1 MHAGEELSLPRHE
14 NNLNIDSASF
24 EHSLA
29 KVRDMEKRRAGKSG
43 LEISRLGLGTMTWGR
58 DTDTHEAA
66 DQCRAYIEAGGN
78 FFDTASTYGD
88 GDSERVLGGLIGTLF
103 QRSEVAIATKAGISF
118 PDGEKTV
125 NNSRQALIAELD
137 RSLQRLETDYIDIWQ
152 IHCWDPFNPL
162 EDSLSALDY
171 AYSSGKARYVGLS
184 NFSGWQSARA
194 ITIQESNSAK
204 APIVTHQVEYSLLNR
219 SAEEEILPC
228 ADETAIGVLA
238 WAPLGRGV
246 LTGKYRNGIP
256 SDSRAAAPHFV
267 KHVEPYLNDAS
278 SRIVEAVTV
287 AAQGLGFSP
296 LEVALAWVRDTP
308 GITSAI
314 VGARTGAQL
323 RGILKSEEVLLP
335 QIVREALDEVSSQ

>member
-1 MHAGEELSLPRHE
+1 
-14 NNLNIDSASF
+14 
-24 EHSLA
+24 
-29 KVRDMEKRRAGKSG
+29 MEIRRAGKSG
-43 LEISRLGLGTMTWGR
+43 LELSRLGLGTMTWGR

-78 FFDTASTYGD
+78 FLDTAPTYGD
-88 GDSERVLGGLIGTLF
+88 GDSERVIGGLIGTLF
-103 QRSEVAIATKAGISF
+103 QRSDVAIATKAGITF
-118 PDGEKTV
+118 PGGNRTI
-125 NNSRQALIAELD
+125 NNSRQALISELD
-137 RSLQRLETDYIDIWQ
+137 KSLTRLETDYVDIWQ
-152 IHCWDPFNPL
+152 IHSWDPFTPL
-162 EDSLSALDY
+162 EDTLSALDY

-204 APIVTHQVEYSLLNR
+204 APIISHQVEYSLLNR
-219 SAEEEILPC
+219 AAELEVLPC
-228 ADETAIGVLA
+228 ADETGIGILA

-267 KHVEPYLNDAS
+267 KHVEPYLRDESN
-278 SRIVEAVTV
+278 RIVEAVTV

-314 VGARTGAQL
+314 VGARTGAQM
-323 RGILKSEEVLLP
+323 RGILKSEEVTLP
-335 QIVREALDEVSSQ
+335 QIVRDALNDVSRALTIL